1 MQNTCRLTDP
11 LGTGGLFHDGSL
23 LNGNEGK
30 GANVSGNSQ
39 SKAIQ
44 PNKGFD
50 IYAGPPWQ
58 IARTGSATNDQGS
71 HHFRSRTQVNKS
83 KWKQT
88 VLPACAPD
96 WGQLGHI
103 TKKGD
108 EPVETIVYPN
118 AA

>member
-58 IARTGSATNDQGS
+58 IARTGSVTNDQGS
-71 HHFRSRTQVNKS
+71 HHFRS
-83 KWKQT
+83 
-88 VLPACAPD
+88 
-96 WGQLGHI
+96 
-103 TKKGD
+103 
-108 EPVETIVYPN
+108 PN
-118 AA
+118 PSQQIEMGINRVAGLRA